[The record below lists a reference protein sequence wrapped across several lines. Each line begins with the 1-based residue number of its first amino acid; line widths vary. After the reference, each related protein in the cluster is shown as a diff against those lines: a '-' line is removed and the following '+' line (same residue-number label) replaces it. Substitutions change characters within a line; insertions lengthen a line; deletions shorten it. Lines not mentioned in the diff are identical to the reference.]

1 MALISVGVVLLL
13 DSLDVFPARHR
24 AWPIV
29 LLAIGAWLL
38 VARVVGPW
46 WASGGLFVPLA
57 LVGVGILGVLQDA
70 GNVSTDV
77 SVWPVVLIA
86 LGAAGLIEGMGLTR
100 RRRVRFGP
108 PPHLGPQPPAG
119 PDDRPW

>member
-29 LLAIGAWLL
+29 LLALGAWLL
-38 VARVVGPW
+38 LARVAGPW

-57 LVGVGILGVLQDA
+57 LVGVGIVGLLQDA
-70 GNVSTDV
+70 GPVLTDV
-77 SVWPVVLIA
+77 SVWPIVLIA
-86 LGAAGLIEGMGLTR
+86 LGVAGLIEGIGLTR
-100 RRRVRFGP
+100 RRVP
-108 PPHLGPQPPAG
+108 PVHRMPPGGSDEA
-119 PDDRPW
+119 PW